1 VTIGRTLSVI
11 DFCIQWEIF
20 VSPDLETIYYDVSL
34 ALGNPISLYL
44 ELQMM
49 FSCYVSVRVLTKQ
62 TIIPAFYGSLISL
75 MLRFLKSKIRLSAL
89 KVAIG
94 PGLVIM

>member
-1 VTIGRTLSVI
+1 MGN
-11 DFCIQWEIF
+11 C
-20 VSPDLETIYYDVSL
+20 VSPNLETIYYDVSL
-34 ALGNPISLYL
+34 TLGNPISLYL

-49 FSCYVSVRVLTKQ
+49 FSRYVSVRVLTKQ

-94 PGLVIM
+94 PELVIM